1 MAAGAT
7 SSIGRPRLAAISSG
21 RFRLLSAAT
30 VACTTLIGLDEPSDR
45 DSTSWMP
52 AHSSTARTGPPAM
65 TPVPGLAGLSS
76 TTPAASSP
84 CTVCGIVLA
93 ILGTRKKCFL
103 ASSTPLAIAAG
114 TSFALPYPTPTIP
127 LPSPTTTRAVKLK
140 RRPPL
145 TTLATRLMVT
155 TCSRYA
161 ACFSAAPPRRSS
173 RRSRRSPPPPPR
185 RGAPGI
191 SPSSS
196 LYCRARSQLQAAFPG
211 AVREGRDPAVVA
223 VPAPVEHDGLDAGL
237 LGPLR
242 EQLAHL
248 ARLAGLAAVGRA
260 DRRVQGGRGGQRAA
274 HAVVDDLREHVLR
287 GPVDDQPGPGRAA
300 GDLLADPQV
309 PAGAPGGGGLRL
321 RTHLAGGASARR
333 RSSASHDYLP
343 AFPTLRRICSPW
355 YRTPLPLYGS
365 GLRSLRICAATSPT
379 CCLSMPSTTN
389 LVGASTRKVMPSGG
403 VMVTGWLKPSENSR
417 LLPLACTR

>member
-1 MAAGAT
+1 
-7 SSIGRPRLAAISSG
+7 
-21 RFRLLSAAT
+21 
-30 VACTTLIGLDEPSDR
+30 
-45 DSTSWMP
+45 
-52 AHSSTARTGPPAM
+52 
-65 TPVPGLAGLSS
+65 
-76 TTPAASSP
+76 
-84 CTVCGIVLA
+84 
-93 ILGTRKKCFL
+93 
-103 ASSTPLAIAAG
+103 
-114 TSFALPYPTPTIP
+114 
-127 LPSPTTTRAVKLK
+127 
-140 RRPPL
+140 
-145 TTLATRLMVT
+145 MVT

-211 AVREGRDPAVVA
+211 AVGEGRDPAVVA
-223 VPAPVEHDGLDAGL
+223 VAATVEHHGLDAGV
-237 LGPLR
+237 LGALR

-248 ARLAGLAAVGRA
+248 ARLGGLVALGRA

-274 HAVVDDLREHVLR
+274 HAVVDDLREHVPR
-287 GPVDDQPGPGRAA
+287 RPVDDQPRPGRAA

-309 PAGAPGGGGLRL
+309 PTGAPGGRGLRL
-321 RTHLAGGASARR
+321 RAHPPGGASARR
-333 RSSASHDYLP
+333 RPSASHDYLP

-403 VMVTGWLKPSENSR
+403 LTTTGWLNPSENSR
-417 LLPLACTR
+417 SLPLVWTRYPTPTISRVLR

>member
-1 MAAGAT
+1 
-7 SSIGRPRLAAISSG
+7 
-21 RFRLLSAAT
+21 
-30 VACTTLIGLDEPSDR
+30 
-45 DSTSWMP
+45 STSWMP

-84 CTVCGIVLA
+84 CTVCGMVLA
-93 ILGTRKKCFL
+93 IIGTRKKCFL
-103 ASSTPLAIAAG
+103 ASSTPLAMAAG
-114 TSFALPYPTPTIP
+114 TSLALPYPTPTIP
-127 LPSPTTTRAVKLK
+127 LPSPTTTSAVKLN

-145 TTLATRLMVT
+145 TTLAPRLMVT

-173 RRSRRSPPPPPR
+173 RRSRRSPPPLPR
-185 RGAPGI
+185 RGPPGI

-196 LYCRARSQLQAAFPG
+196 LSCRARSQLQPAFPG
-211 AVREGRDPAVVA
+211 AVRQRGDPAVVA
-223 VPAPVEHDGLDAGL
+223 VPATVEDHRLDAGV

-248 ARLAGLAAVGRA
+248 ARLGGLVAVGRA

-274 HAVVDDLREHVLR
+274 RAVVDDLREHVPGR
-287 GPVDDQPGPGRAA
+287 PVDDQPRPERAA

-309 PAGAPGGGGLRL
+309 PAGAPGGGGLRM
-321 RTHLAGGASARR
+321 RAHLPGDAGVGPRP
-333 RSSASHDYLP
+333 SASHDYFP
-343 AFPTLRRICSPW
+343 AFP
-355 YRTPLPLYGS
+355 
-365 GLRSLRICAATSPT
+365 SLRICAATSPT

-403 VMVTGWLKPSENSR
+403 VMVTGWLNPSENSR
-417 LLPLACTR
+417 S